1 MRIRWTSLVVSLVI
15 AACGWLASETLLRV
29 DQDLRVIYAEYT
41 LAATDL
47 GHLNGELIRYR
58 TSVIRAIEADAKE
71 EFNRILSSLPDKRAH
86 VEKVIERFISTTND
100 GLLDRRLNERELS
113 ELKAVKQRI
122 TSYMVSS
129 RHALQIMEQGW
140 NSASTVEAH
149 RLHDEARQYLA
160 NDAGSKYMSVTIE
173 LDKLLEVVAGIAG
186 DVKKEADETLRI
198 VTAVLIFMSLTLSVL
213 VLAVG

>member
-1 MRIRWTSLVVSLVI
+1 
-15 AACGWLASETLLRV
+15 
-29 DQDLRVIYAEYT
+29 
-41 LAATDL
+41 
-47 GHLNGELIRYR
+47 
-58 TSVIRAIEADAKE
+58 
-71 EFNRILSSLPDKRAH
+71 
-86 VEKVIERFISTTND
+86 
-100 GLLDRRLNERELS
+100 
-113 ELKAVKQRI
+113 
-122 TSYMVSS
+122 MVSS